1 MDLDIEMGD
10 AAPEAAHVANL
21 PSADDILQPDEPEE
35 PGELTDKDLDGLDN
49 PSLVPEK
56 LHLCGLDTLHTDDV
70 RAYVNS
76 YYGAVERIEWIDDT
90 SANLVFPSDLVA
102 RDALS
107 ALSAIQVTDAS
118 ALSVGELLPA
128 KALADKPDIS
138 LQLRLALESDR
149 KQAGAALRSRYYLI
163 HPEHDPEEKRRR
175 QQQGQARYRDR
186 DRHGH
191 GHKHGPGRPRRHS
204 DDEAETFDAAMYDD
218 APRTGDA
225 RSWSENRGKEL
236 FSDRPTRRSR
246 NRSAS
251 PRREARDEAY
261 MDVEPPICTQNTSN
275 RAFSR
280 SLKRHMANATYK
292 QPKEL
297 FPTRAPGRGGQLD
310 QLERS
315 IGSATLQEDDMPK
328 IVSTPQ
334 TGIFNIRGF
343 ASRHTQSP
351 TSPTGSGGFAIK
363 GTATNT
369 RQGLPV
375 KTGIGRGGGWGGG
388 GGGGEGG
395 GGGGSTAA
403 AGTDTGFRAR
413 AIRGGGNAGKELLDP
428 ARSKTRSKAHNLLS

>member
-35 PGELTDKDLDGLDN
+35 PGELTDKDFDALDS
-49 PSLVPEK
+49 PSLVSEK
-56 LHLCGLDTLHTDDV
+56 LHLRGLDTLHTDDV
-70 RAYVNS
+70 KAYVNR

-102 RDALS
+102 RDALT

-128 KALADKPDIS
+128 KALADKSEIS
-138 LQLRLALESDR
+138 LQLRLALDTDR

-175 QQQGQARYRDR
+175 QQHGQVRYRDR
-186 DRHGH
+186 DRHHDGH
-191 GHKHGPGRPRRHS
+191 SRLRRHS
-204 DDEAETFDAAMYDD
+204 DDEEETFDATMYDD

-236 FSDRPTRRSR
+236 FSGRSIRRSR

-251 PRREARDEAY
+251 PRREARNDAY
-261 MDVEPPICTQNTSN
+261 MDTEPRLCKQNTAN

-280 SLKRHMANATYK
+280 SLKHHMAKTTYK

-297 FPTRAPGRGGQLD
+297 FPTRAPGRVGQLD

-343 ASRHTQSP
+343 ATRHTQGP
-351 TSPTGSGGFAIK
+351 TSPTASGGFAIK
-363 GTATNT
+363 GTATNI
-369 RQGLPV
+369 RQDLSV
-375 KTGIGRGGGWGGG
+375 KPGTAAAAAGGG
-388 GGGGEGG
+388 
-395 GGGGSTAA
+395 TTIA
-403 AGTDTGFRAR
+403 AGTDAGFRAGS
-413 AIRGGGNAGKELLDP
+413 IRGGPNAGKELLDP
-428 ARSKTRSKAHNLLS
+428 VRSKTRSKAHNHLLS